1 MWMIDDSTVWD
12 LSLQKF
18 SNVFYFCEVWPPFIT
33 LFKSLFKKYPCL
45 KLIDPLEYRKEN
57 AFTQFRNADLDLIWK
72 DDHPLLHNMSIADL
86 RNLLPRLED
95 MVAAMQ
101 QEYKNKE
108 VFEALQNAI
117 KPDCSFSPC
126 VVFYQNTDRRGKES
140 DKDYCRRLQRKIKRA
155 TEAHKKQ
162 MEDLAGTFPFVKC
175 SDESEFKKWGNEFYE
190 AVTSSAPNSEHISCK
205 LEEVFREDTIQEV
218 LRAGRFTQFVN
229 KEITRSAE
237 RKNQAYEMMREKFNI
252 PENYG
257 PNHYL
262 KVLDAL
268 ATVEGMKLEIKNLG
282 SVKKDVEMKMRL
294 A

>member
-1 MWMIDDSTVWD
+1 MKRS
-12 LSLQKF
+12 
-18 SNVFYFCEVWPPFIT
+18 
-33 LFKSLFKKYPCL
+33 KK
-45 KLIDPLEYRKEN
+45 N

-72 DDHPLLHNMSIADL
+72 DDHPLLQNMSIVDL

-101 QEYKNKE
+101 QEYKIKE
-108 VFEALQNAI
+108 VFEALRNAI

-140 DKDYCRRLQRKIKRA
+140 DKDYCRRIQRKIKRA
-155 TEAHKKQ
+155 TGAHKKQ
-162 MEDLAGTFPFVKC
+162 MAELAGTFPFVKC

-205 LEEVFREDTIQEV
+205 LEEVFREDTIQEA
-218 LRAGRFTQFVN
+218 LEAIR
-229 KEITRSAE
+229 ESAE
-237 RKNQAYEMMREKFNI
+237 RKNQAYEMMREKFNL

-262 KVLDAL
+262 KVLDAF
-268 ATVEGMKLEIKNLG
+268 ATVEGMKLE
-282 SVKKDVEMKMRL
+282 SVRKRVEMKMRL
-294 A
+294 AQNEGMFLVKHTTPKDSRKKSNKFFIV